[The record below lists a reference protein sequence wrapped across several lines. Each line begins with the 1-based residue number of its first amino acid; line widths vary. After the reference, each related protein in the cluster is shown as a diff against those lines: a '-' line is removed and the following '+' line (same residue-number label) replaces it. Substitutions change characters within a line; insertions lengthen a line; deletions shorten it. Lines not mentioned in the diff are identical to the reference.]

1 MIIEE
6 RVCIHTHIYIYIYTY
21 TYVYIH
27 IHMYIYIYD
36 YYMIIYMTSFEVSG
50 VILFLV
56 SYHIISFFFY
66 VWELEEHDIR
76 SIIDVCIM

>member
-27 IHMYIYIYD
+27 IHI
-36 YYMIIYMTSFEVSG
+36 YMIIYMTSFEVSG

-56 SYHIISFFFY
+56 SYHIISFFFLCLGTRGARYTKYNRCMYY
-66 VWELEEHDIR
+66 VTRILR
-76 SIIDVCIM
+76 N

>member
-27 IHMYIYIYD
+27 IHI
-36 YYMIIYMTSFEVSG
+36 YMIIYMTSFEVSG

-76 SIIDVCIM
+76 SIIDVCII